1 MVKKGRQGRETKSG
15 KGSVRQTLT
24 GSTSYNPLDKRNL
37 AESVAKALVS
47 KPREPVRPAERFRG
61 AGIYI
66 LYYKGDF
73 RPYAPIS
80 RTETPIYVG
89 KAVPKGSRRGAL
101 GLDRTPGYVLYE
113 RLAKHAESFEQVAP
127 GLRLKDFN
135 CQYLV
140 VEDIFI
146 PLGESLMIA
155 MHHPIWNQLIPGFGN
170 HDPGGGRRDQRRSE
184 WDTVHEG
191 RPWVERLRNPCR
203 RTRDEILANLA
214 AFFAGLQAEVVD
226 EETGTDE

>member
-1 MVKKGRQGRETKSG
+1 M
-15 KGSVRQTLT
+15 
-24 GSTSYNPLDKRNL
+24 
-37 AESVAKALVS
+37 
-47 KPREPVRPAERFRG
+47 RPAERFRG

-73 RPYAPIS
+73 RSYAPIS

-101 GLDRTPGYVLYE
+101 GLERTPGYVLYE
-113 RLAKHAESFEQVAP
+113 RLAKHAESIEQVAP

-155 MHHPIWNQLIPGFGN
+155 MHPAGPIGA
-170 HDPGGGRRDQRRSE
+170 
-184 WDTVHEG
+184 
-191 RPWVERLRNPCR
+191 RPWIAISLKQVRESLVPC
-203 RTRDEILANLA
+203 TQA
-214 AFFAGLQAEVVD
+214 A
-226 EETGTDE
+226 